1 MIPAFLEF
9 FIHIDSYLAP
19 LVQTYGFWIYL
30 ILFLIIFIET
40 GLIVFPFLP
49 GDSLLFV
56 AGTLAGTGL
65 LDMLTLCVLLSLAAI
80 AGDSVNYWIGKT
92 SRLERLQER
101 YPKVFKK
108 EHFEATNRYYAK
120 YGGKTIIIA
129 RFVPYIRTFAPFLAG
144 VGHMSY
150 PKFLS
155 YNIIGGIAWVVSF
168 LSLGYFF
175 GSIPFVQKHYDLAVL
190 AIVLISIVAVVYIL
204 FDAARFTAEERK
216 AKREEKM
223 VPAGEKPDER

>member
-1 MIPAFLEF
+1 MIPPVLEF

-19 LVQTYGFWIYL
+19 LVQAYGFWIYL
-30 ILFLIIFIET
+30 ILFVVIFIET
-40 GLIVFPFLP
+40 GLVIFPFLP

-56 AGTLAGTGL
+56 AGTLAGAGF
-65 LDMLTLCVLLSLAAI
+65 LDMLLLCVLLSLAAI

-92 SRLERLQER
+92 SRLERLQDR
-101 YPKVFKK
+101 YPKVFRK
-108 EHFEATNRYYAK
+108 EYFETTNRYYAK

-155 YNIIGGIAWVVSF
+155 YNIIGGVAWVVSF

-175 GSIPFVQKHYDLAVL
+175 GSIPFVKAHYDLAVL
-190 AIVLISIVAVVYIL
+190 AILIISIIACIYIL
-204 FDAARFTAEERK
+204 FDAVRFTAEERR
-216 AKREEKM
+216 AKRGKEQE
-223 VPAGEKPDER
+223 

>member
-1 MIPAFLEF
+1 
-9 FIHIDSYLAP
+9 
-19 LVQTYGFWIYL
+19 
-30 ILFLIIFIET
+30 
-40 GLIVFPFLP
+40 
-49 GDSLLFV
+49 
-56 AGTLAGTGL
+56 
-65 LDMLTLCVLLSLAAI
+65 MLTLCVLLSLAAI

-168 LSLGYFF
+168 LSLGYF
-175 GSIPFVQKHYDLAVL
+175 
-190 AIVLISIVAVVYIL
+190 IVLISIAAVVYIL

>member
-1 MIPAFLEF
+1 MIPDLLEF
-9 FIHIDSYLAP
+9 VLHIDTHITTLVASYGLW
-19 LVQTYGFWIYL
+19 VYL

-40 GLIVFPFLP
+40 GLVVTPFLP

-56 AGTLAGTGL
+56 TGTLAASGL
-65 LDMLTLCVLLSLAAI
+65 LDLVTLAILLSLAAI

-92 SRLERLQER
+92 SRLERLQDR
-101 YPKVFKK
+101 YPRAFKK
-108 EHFEATNRYYAK
+108 EHFEATNRYFAK

-175 GSIPFVQKHYDLAVL
+175 GSIPFVKAHYDLAVL
-190 AIVLISIVAVVYIL
+190 AIVLISIAAVIYIL
-204 FDAARFTAEERK
+204 VDAFRFSSPKKHPPGGQEPGDR
-216 AKREEKM
+216 
-223 VPAGEKPDER
+223 